1 MAIDYS
7 PFLPLSPVALQIL
20 LSLAAEDR
28 HGYGIMQEIKRQSG
42 AQFRIGP
49 GTLYDNLQRLL
60 EQSLVEESKGSPGD
74 YPRRRYYRLTMT
86 GRGVLAAETGRL
98 ASLVR
103 QARIHLNAVRAR
115 STAFQSRIEAGM
127 YPHSPLLK
135 RVRTA

>member
-1 MAIDYS
+1 MVNDYS

-28 HGYGIMQEIKRQSG
+28 HGYAIMQEIKRQSG

-60 EQSLVEESKGSPGD
+60 EQSLVEETKGAPGED
-74 YPRRRYYRLTMT
+74 ARRRYYRLTMT
-86 GRGVLAAETGRL
+86 GRGVLAAETNRL

-103 QARIHLNAVRAR
+103 QARVHLNSVRAR
-115 STAFQSRIEAGM
+115 RDA
-127 YPHSPLLK
+127 
-135 RVRTA
+135 